1 MKTFDLPTGV
11 YLKLLKV
18 TPHKE
23 PHGPD
28 MIQAVS
34 LRLEWCPLENTA
46 LNMVAEGLQDAL
58 LYDPEDLGQMSAE
71 AIPSIKKHRRCP
83 GLKMPV
89 ELPKAE
95 FAGYTLEIEHGIDET
110 TSLALYALKMT
121 KFQATVSE
129 GGVATIRWS
138 ANSSRQI
145 TPGLLGELCALE
157 GTEIKVIKLEPPST
171 ADAIDGSQAAF
182 DADHPDMFDG
192 PDDADGEGS
201 DTDID
206 PVLEAM
212 KAAPRTARGRA
223 KTQAALQEGAQS

>member
-1 MKTFDLPTGV
+1 MKTFDLPAGV
-11 YLKLLKV
+11 YLKLVKV

-23 PHGPD
+23 PRGPD

-46 LNMVAEGLQDAL
+46 LNMVADGLQDAL
-58 LYDPEDLGQMSAE
+58 LFDPEDLGQMSAE

-121 KFQATVSE
+121 KFQATVAE

-145 TPGLLGELCALE
+145 TPALLGELCALE
-157 GTEIKVIKLEPPST
+157 GTEIKVIKLEPPS
-171 ADAIDGSQAAF
+171 S
-182 DADHPDMFDG
+182 
-192 PDDADGEGS
+192 
-201 DTDID
+201 
-206 PVLEAM
+206 L
-212 KAAPRTARGRA
+212 
-223 KTQAALQEGAQS
+223 